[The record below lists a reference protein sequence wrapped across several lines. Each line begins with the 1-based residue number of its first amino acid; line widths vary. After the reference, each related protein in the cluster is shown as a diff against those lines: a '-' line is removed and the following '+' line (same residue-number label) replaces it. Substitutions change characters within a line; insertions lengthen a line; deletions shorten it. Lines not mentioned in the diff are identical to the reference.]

1 MPPLKENSCL
11 GLSAVLGGERQRSSV
26 DSSSGYSESSL
37 HWNSSY
43 LEPISQSMQK
53 KVEGVY
59 RIGVFSGQWHI
70 EKAVRVYLEPISGSM
85 QKPIEGLLA
94 QSFAALYKGA
104 IGKTR
109 TTDELH
115 RG

>member
-1 MPPLKENSCL
+1 MPPLKENSCP

-26 DSSSGYSESSL
+26 ISSAGYSESPL
-37 HWNSSY
+37 HWKPSY

-70 EKAVRVYLEPISGSM
+70 EKAVRVYLERISGSM
-85 QKPIEGLLA
+85 QKPIEGLSA
-94 QSFAALYKGA
+94 WRFAAINKGA
-104 IGKTR
+104 IDKH
-109 TTDELH
+109 EH
-115 RG
+115 